1 MLAKLI
7 ENYNSTIHTTINSIP
22 KDVYSRKQLF
32 TNQKLSKIV
41 SNAHK
46 VKKYNVGD
54 TVRIIN
60 KRTIFGKIGE
70 TYSRST
76 YKIVQRSQNSYIV
89 QNTQTGTVL
98 KRTIKP
104 NEIQVIEL
112 CRLPLQRSDIFEG
125 EMKRQKIIR
134 RLRKEGLIN
143 PRSENQDTHI
153 SLQI

>member
-1 MLAKLI
+1 MLQKYWTANNTQNWIDVLAKLI

-60 KRTIFGKIGE
+60 KRSIFGKIGE

-76 YKIVQRSQNSYIV
+76 YKIVQRSQDSYIV
-89 QNTQTGTVL
+89 QNTQTVL
-98 KRTIKP
+98 Y
-104 NEIQVIEL
+104 
-112 CRLPLQRSDIFEG
+112 
-125 EMKRQKIIR
+125 
-134 RLRKEGLIN
+134 
-143 PRSENQDTHI
+143 
-153 SLQI
+153 